1 MILVNV
7 IVIYGSSNETST
19 YNCVQLLLNN
29 LRLNVNIKVTEFFL
43 LENDFYNGYPSY
55 SNISSKTCDDIR
67 YITDSLDNADLFV
80 LASSVFKCDISIEM
94 KMLLDKL
101 SYRYMSDSTRSL
113 MNNKIGLSISTAAG
127 AGLSH
132 TTKILKR
139 NFNSF
144 GIKNTLKFSKTL
156 YEMNWEYVSL
166 KTKMKINREIFKLSY
181 KILDLYNHTYNIKP
195 SAFRK
200 ISLSKKKDVLINDN
214 SNVIELN
221 SWKYQP
227 HLHSRHIQ

>member
-1 MILVNV
+1 M
-7 IVIYGSSNETST
+7 YD
-19 YNCVQLLLNN
+19 
-29 LRLNVNIKVTEFFL
+29 NIK
-43 LENDFYNGYPSY
+43 
-55 SNISSKTCDDIR
+55 C
-67 YITDSLDNADLFV
+67 ITDSLDNANLFI
-80 LASSVFKCDISIEM
+80 LAYQVHGCDISTEM

-101 SYRYMSDSTRSL
+101 SYRYMSDSTKPI
-113 MNNKIGLSISTAAG
+113 MHNKIGLSISTAAG

-166 KTKMKINREIFKLSY
+166 KTKMKINREIFRLSY

-195 SAFRK
+195 SALRK
-200 ISLSKKKDVLINDN
+200 ISLLKKKDMLINNN
-214 SNVIELN
+214 SNVIDLN
-221 SWKYQP
+221 SWKYQTN
-227 HLHSRHIQ
+227 LHSRHIQ